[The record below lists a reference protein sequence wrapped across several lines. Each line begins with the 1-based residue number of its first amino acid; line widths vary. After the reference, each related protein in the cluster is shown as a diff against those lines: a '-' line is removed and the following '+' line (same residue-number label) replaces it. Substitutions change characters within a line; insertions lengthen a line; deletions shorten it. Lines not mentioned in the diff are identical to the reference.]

1 MGVVGA
7 FMVPH
12 PPLIIPEVG
21 RGKESGISDTIRSYQ
36 RVADMIAELQPD
48 TIVIAT
54 PHSIMYSDYFHI
66 SPGGSAEGSF
76 AQYGAPDVGFGVDY
90 DISFVR
96 KLCMHA
102 AEHGVDAGTSGQKD
116 PELDHATL
124 IPLYFIT
131 QKYVDFDI
139 VRIGLSGLPLTE
151 HYKLGMLVKQTA
163 EELNRRVVFVASGD
177 LSHKLK
183 EDGPYGFV
191 PDGPVYDERIMDV
204 MGRGAFDE
212 LFEFD
217 ELFLEKVAECGHR
230 SFVMMAGALDRT
242 DVRIEQL
249 SHEGPFGVGYGICT
263 YEVLPEEDGTKRNFL
278 DKFIMKE
285 SSRLSRKKKREDIY
299 VRLARKSLES
309 YVKFRKE
316 ISYADVCDE
325 LVDEYMK
332 DISTAVVVT
341 EDMSDDDKAAAKE
354 ANESSKAAAK
364 IDSMRTMMALERE
377 KAGVFVSLH
386 KDGRLRGCIGT
397 IAPTRDSVA
406 DEIIENAISAATRD
420 RRFEPVTVSELKYL
434 EYSVDVL
441 SPAEPIESKEQLD
454 VKRYGVIVTNGGRRG
469 LLLPNLDTI
478 DTVDEQIAIAKKK
491 AHIAED
497 EPVELQRFEV
507 IRHY

>member
-1 MGVVGA
+1 MGIVGA

-21 RGKESGISDTIRSYQ
+21 QGRESGISDTIRSYQ
-36 RVADMIAELQPD
+36 HVADMVAQLQPD

-76 AQYGAPDVGFGVDY
+76 AKYGAPDVGFGVDY
-90 DISFVR
+90 DIAFVR

-102 AEHGVDAGTSGQKD
+102 VEQGVDAGTSGQKD

-131 QKYVDFDI
+131 QKYTDFDI
-139 VRIGLSGLPLTE
+139 VRIGLSGLPLAE

-163 EELNRRVVFVASGD
+163 EELNRRVVFIGSGD
-177 LSHKLK
+177 LSHKLSD
-183 EDGPYGFV
+183 DGPYGYV
-191 PDGPVYDERIMDV
+191 ADGPVYDERIMDV

-212 LFEFD
+212 LFGFD
-217 ELFLEKVAECGHR
+217 ELFLEKVGECGHR

-242 DVRIEQL
+242 AVKVDRL
-249 SHEGPFGVGYGICT
+249 SHEGPFGVGYGVCT
-263 YEVLPEEDGTKRNFL
+263 YEVLSDEDGSKRNFL
-278 DKFIMKE
+278 DMFIMKE
-285 SSRLSRKKKREDIY
+285 SSRLSRKKKREDLY

-325 LVDEYMK
+325 LVDEYIK
-332 DISTAVVVT
+332 DISTAVVIT
-341 EDMSDDDKAAAKE
+341 EDMSEEEKAANNFDKDSAKL
-354 ANESSKAAAK
+354 ESFK
-364 IDSMRTMMALERE
+364 TMMALDRDR
-377 KAGVFVSLH
+377 AGVFVSLH

-397 IAPTRDSVA
+397 IAPTKDSVA
-406 DEIIENAISAATRD
+406 EEIIENAISAATKD
-420 RRFEPVTVSELKYL
+420 RRFEPVSVSEIKYL

-441 SPAEPIESKEQLD
+441 SPAETIDSPDQLD
-454 VKRYGVIVTNGGRRG
+454 VKKYGVIVTNGNRRG

-478 DTVDEQIAIAKKK
+478 DTVEEQIAVAKKK
-491 AHIAED
+491 AHIGED